1 MFALLLVLVSAPHD
15 AAIRNAAAQDIR
27 LATIGYRLARAGIGP
42 ADQGLCDGQVS
53 LPGLVIQDIT
63 QYAPADHD
71 AARRV
76 LGIGSGPTVVAIVP
90 ESAGDRAKLKPGDR
104 IVSVNGEPIDTD
116 VSRTPY
122 ARMAQFEAMI
132 EKGLRLGGATIN
144 VRRGTGDFG
153 IYLNAEAGCP
163 SWFQVVSRRPINAQ
177 ADGRYVQIFSGMMDF
192 ARNDDELATIA
203 AHELAHNVL
212 GHIALKTPSKQ
223 AEYEA
228 DRLGV
233 WLMARAGFDVDA
245 VVPFWTRFE
254 KRTNPG
260 IFADGTHP
268 SPKKRLA
275 AVARAV
281 GELKAQRAAG
291 QPLIP
296 VKQ

>member
-1 MFALLLVLVSAPHD
+1 MLLALVSAPND
-15 AAIRNAAAQDIR
+15 AAVRAAAAQDIR
-27 LATIGYRLARAGIGP
+27 VATIGYRLARAGMGP

-63 QYAPADHD
+63 QYGTADRD
-71 AARRV
+71 AARRT
-76 LGIGSGPTVVAIVP
+76 LGIGDGPTVVAVVP
-90 ESAGDRAKLKPGDR
+90 ESAGEWGKLQAGDR
-104 IVSVNGEPIDTD
+104 IVSVNGEPINAR

-144 VRRGTGDFG
+144 VRRGNGDFG
-153 IYLNAEAGCP
+153 TYLNAEAGCP

-177 ADGRYVQIFSGMMDF
+177 ADGRYVQIFSGMIDF
-192 ARNDDELATIA
+192 AANDDELATIM

-212 GHIALKTPSKQ
+212 RHIVLKTPSKQ
-223 AEYEA
+223 SEYEA

-233 WLMARAGFDVDA
+233 WLMARAGYDVDA

-254 KRTNPG
+254 KRTNAG
-260 IFADGTHP
+260 IFASGTHP
-268 SPKKRLA
+268 SPKKRIA

-281 GELKAQRAAG
+281 DEFKGQRTAG
-291 QPLIP
+291 QALIP
-296 VKQ
+296 GRQ